1 MLEKISLQTLQRL
14 PVYLELLRQDAASD
28 NISANR
34 IAEEL
39 GLTEI
44 QVRKDLAAVS
54 DAGRP
59 KKGFVVTDLIA
70 DLERALGYDNADD
83 AVLVGAGRLGRA
95 LLSYAGFQRY
105 GLNIVAG
112 FDTNPRAWG
121 QDEVSG
127 KMIYAMDK
135 LDDLWRRLSVHMG
148 IITVP
153 APVAQCVCDELVGAG
168 CRAIW
173 NFAPTHIRAPGNIL
187 IKNENMASSL
197 ALISHHLRRNLEEEA

>member
-112 FDTNPRAWG
+112 FDANPRAWG

-135 LDDLWRRLSVHMG
+135 LDDLCRRLSVHMG

-153 APVAQCVCDELVGAG
+153 APAAQSVCDELVGAG

-173 NFAPTHIRAPGNIL
+173 NFAPAIL
-187 IKNENMASSL
+187 KKPEGVLIENENLASSL
-197 ALISHHLRRNLEEEA
+197 AILSRHLGESANE